1 MSAHE
6 NLTASPQSIADD
18 DSARPLTP
26 LAPPTRSGEEWAN
39 ALSHGVAAFLAL
51 PLAYW
56 LIAMGLQRETTMAV
70 ACAVYMLAVFG
81 TFLFSTL
88 SHVIFTQPGH
98 NRMRACDQA
107 MIYAMISGTYTP
119 IVVKY
124 CPANLMLWVLAAMW
138 SYTLWAMINKVF
150 LHGRV
155 NNISPVGYL
164 MLGWLPSLPLYS
176 NVPSG
181 LGLAMLIG
189 GLMYTIGVVILFC
202 DNRARYLHVVWHLM
216 VIVAALTHYMA
227 IMQWVVLA

>member
-1 MSAHE
+1 M
-6 NLTASPQSIADD
+6 TASRQPIGSP

-39 ALSHGVAAFLAL
+39 ALSHGVAAIMAL
-51 PLAYW
+51 PLAFW
-56 LIAMGLQRETTMAV
+56 LIAMSLQRENTLAI

-119 IVVKY
+119 IVARY
-124 CPANLMLWVLAAMW
+124 CPAELMPWVLAAMW
-138 SYTLWAMINKVF
+138 GYTAWAMVHKVV

-164 MLGWLPSLPLYS
+164 MLGWLPALPLYS
-176 NVPSG
+176 NVPSALG
-181 LGLAMLIG
+181 LGMLIG
-189 GLMYTIGVVILFC
+189 GIIYTIGVVILFC
-202 DNRARYLHVVWHLM
+202 DHRARYLHVVWHLM
-216 VIVAALTHYMA
+216 VIVAAMTHYFA